1 MSHARA
7 TGTPHRALYRALL
20 GALLAAVSLPVVAQA
35 VDAPAEPR
43 ADAPRSDSAR
53 SDSARGDNA
62 RNVAPIPSLAPM
74 IKLVSPAVVSIG
86 IQGAVREQGRNP
98 LFDDP
103 FFRRFFN
110 VPPDSGA
117 RERPFQSAGSGV
129 IVDGKQGYIITNAHV
144 VENAREI
151 TVTLSD
157 QRQFPAKVVGS
168 DPRTDIAVIQIK
180 AGSLAQIVLGD
191 SDRLEPG
198 DYVAAIGNPFGLQQ
212 SVSYGIVSALGR
224 SGMNPDGFESLIQT
238 DASINPGN
246 SGGALVNLRGEL
258 VGINNMILS
267 GSGGN
272 IGIGFAIPVN
282 MARSVMDQ
290 LIKYGSVKR
299 GQLGVTIAP
308 VTPDI
313 AEALGISTAGGA
325 LVTQVV
331 KDSAAARAGIRAG
344 DVVTA
349 INGRSVKSAAEFRNA
364 IGLLRVGDKVELALL
379 RDGESRK
386 LIAEVAD
393 PAAQTTT
400 AAESAD
406 KNVPEGGQHRALEGA
421 QLEDS
426 PGSAAGDNRSSGA
439 GVLVRAVAAGS
450 PAANAGLR
458 ANDLIVG
465 ANGTRITNRND
476 LSNAWRTA
484 SNRGGGTLVLQVRR
498 GGETTIILLR

>member
-1 MSHARA
+1 MRRTALI
-7 TGTPHRALYRALL
+7 GTWVAA
-20 GALLAAVSLPVVAQA
+20 ALAAAAPFHALAQA
-35 VDAPAEPR
+35 
-43 ADAPRSDSAR
+43 ADAQSSNNRT
-53 SDSARGDNA
+53 
-62 RNVAPIPSLAPM
+62 VAPMPSLAPM
-74 IKLVSPAVVSIG
+74 IKRVSPAVVSIG
-86 IQGAVREQGRNP
+86 IQGSVREQGRNP

-110 VPPDSGA
+110 VPPDAGA

-129 IVDGKQGYIITNAHV
+129 IVDAKQGHIITNAHV

-157 QRQFPAKVVGS
+157 QRQFPAKVIGS

-180 AGSLAQIVLGD
+180 APNLAQIVLGD
-191 SDRLEPG
+191 SDQLEPG

-282 MARSVMDQ
+282 MARSITDQ
-290 LIKYGSVKR
+290 LIKFGSVKR

-313 AEALGISTAGGA
+313 AEALALKNSGGA
-325 LVTQVV
+325 LITQVA
-331 KDSAAARAGIRAG
+331 KDSAAARAGLKAG
-344 DVVTA
+344 DIVTA
-349 INGRSVKSAAEFRNA
+349 LNGRNVKSAAEFRNA
-364 IGLLRVGDKVELALL
+364 IGLLRVGEKVEIALL
-379 RDGESRK
+379 RDGQARK
-386 LIAEVAD
+386 VTAEVAD
-393 PAAQTTT
+393 PTVQTTGET
-400 AAESAD
+400 AESR
-406 KNVPEGGQHRALEGA
+406 NVPEGSQHRALEGA
-421 QLEDS
+421 QLEDA
-426 PGSAAGDNRSSGA
+426 PSG
-439 GVLVRAVAAGS
+439 GVLVRAVAPGS
-450 PAANAGLR
+450 PAANTGLR
-458 ANDLIVG
+458 SNDIIVA
-465 ANGTRITNRND
+465 ANGVRVSSSAD
-476 LSNAWRTA
+476 LSAAWRA
-484 SNRGGGTLVLQVRR
+484 SANRGGSTVVLQIRR
-498 GGETTIILLR
+498 GGETAIILLR

>member
-1 MSHARA
+1 MRRLALIGTWVAAALAAAAPSHA
-7 TGTPHRALYRALL
+7 L
-20 GALLAAVSLPVVAQA
+20 AQA
-35 VDAPAEPR
+35 
-43 ADAPRSDSAR
+43 ADAQGSNIRT
-53 SDSARGDNA
+53 
-62 RNVAPIPSLAPM
+62 VAPMPSLAPM
-74 IKLVSPAVVSIG
+74 IKRVSPAVVSIG
-86 IQGAVREQGRNP
+86 IQGSVREQGRNP

-110 VPPDSGA
+110 VPPDAGA

-129 IVDGKQGYIITNAHV
+129 IVDAKQGHIITNAHV

-157 QRQFPAKVVGS
+157 QRQFPAKVIGS

-180 AGSLAQIVLGD
+180 APNLAQIVLGD
-191 SDRLEPG
+191 SDQLEPG

-282 MARSVMDQ
+282 MARSITDQ
-290 LIKYGSVKR
+290 LIKFGSVKR

-313 AEALGISTAGGA
+313 AEALTLKNSGGA
-325 LVTQVV
+325 LITQVA
-331 KDSAAARAGIRAG
+331 KDSAAARAGLKAG
-344 DVVTA
+344 DIVTA
-349 INGRSVKSAAEFRNA
+349 LNGRNVKSAAEFRNA
-364 IGLLRVGDKVELALL
+364 IGLLRVGEKVEISLL
-379 RDGESRK
+379 RDGQPRK
-386 LIAEVAD
+386 VTAEVAD
-393 PAAQTTT
+393 PAVQTAGET
-400 AAESAD
+400 SD
-406 KNVPEGGQHRALEGA
+406 SRNVPEGSQHRALEGA
-421 QLEDS
+421 QLEDA
-426 PGSAAGDNRSSGA
+426 PSG
-439 GVLVRAVAAGS
+439 GVLVRAVAPGS
-450 PAANAGLR
+450 PAANTGLR
-458 ANDLIVG
+458 SNDVIVA
-465 ANGTRITNRND
+465 ANGVRVSSSAD
-476 LSNAWRTA
+476 LSAAWRNSA
-484 SNRGGGTLVLQVRR
+484 NRGGSTIVLQIRR
-498 GGETTIILLR
+498 GGETAIILLR

>member
-1 MSHARA
+1 MKDARA
-7 TGTPHRALYRALL
+7 IGTRHRAPHQALL
-20 GALLAAVSLPVVAQA
+20 GALLAAVALPVLAQT
-35 VDAPAEPR
+35 VDAPTEP
-43 ADAPRSDSAR
+43 
-53 SDSARGDNA
+53 
-62 RNVAPIPSLAPM
+62 RNVAPMPSLAPM
-74 IKLVSPAVVSIG
+74 IKRVSPAVVSIG
-86 IQGAVREQGRNP
+86 IQGSVREQGRNP

-180 AGSLAQIVLGD
+180 SGGLAQITLGD

-325 LVTQVV
+325 LVTQVL

-386 LIAEVAD
+386 LTAEVAD
-393 PAAQTTT
+393 PAAQTTS
-400 AAESAD
+400 AAEGND
-406 KNVPEGGQHRALEGA
+406 KNVPEGGTSRPRRCATRRWSGQHVGRQRYGRAGA
-421 QLEDS
+421 
-426 PGSAAGDNRSSGA
+426 
-439 GVLVRAVAAGS
+439 
-450 PAANAGLR
+450 
-458 ANDLIVG
+458 
-465 ANGTRITNRND
+465 
-476 LSNAWRTA
+476 
-484 SNRGGGTLVLQVRR
+484 RR
-498 GGETTIILLR
+498 GGRQSGCERWPARQRSHRRRERCANHQPRRSQQRLAYRQQPRRQHARAAGPPRGRNDHHPAALINPCALSARARWK

>member
-1 MSHARA
+1 MRPAFLV
-7 TGTPHRALYRALL
+7 GALL
-20 GALLAAVSLPVVAQA
+20 GSLIAAAPPTVVAQA
-35 VDAPAEPR
+35 VDAPAETAR
-43 ADAPRSDSAR
+43 A
-53 SDSARGDNA
+53 
-62 RNVAPIPSLAPM
+62 VAPMPSLAPM
-74 IKLVSPAVVSIG
+74 IRRVSPAVVSIG

-110 VPPDSGA
+110 VPPDAGT

-129 IVDGKQGYIITNAHV
+129 VVDGRQGYIITNAHV

-151 TVTLSD
+151 TVTLFD

-168 DPRTDIAVIQIK
+168 DPRTDIAVIQVK
-180 AGSLAQIVLGD
+180 AANLAQIVLGD

-313 AEALGISTAGGA
+313 AEALGIGTAGGA

-349 INGRSVKSAAEFRNA
+349 VNGRAVKSAAEFRNA
-364 IGLLRVGDKVELALL
+364 IGLLRVGDKVDIALL
-379 RDGESRK
+379 REGQSRK
-386 LIAEVAD
+386 LTAEVAD
-393 PAAQTTT
+393 PAATT
-400 AAESAD
+400 ATAAGD
-406 KNVPEGGQHRALEGA
+406 DAGKVPEGGQHRALEGA
-421 QLEDS
+421 QLEDA
-426 PGSAAGDNRSSGA
+426 PAAAGNGNGS

-450 PAANAGLR
+450 PAANVGLR
-458 ANDLIVG
+458 ANDLIVA
-465 ANGTRITNRND
+465 ANGVRVGSRAE
-476 LSNAWRTA
+476 LSNIWRA
-484 SNRGGGTLVLQVRR
+484 AADRGGNTLVLQVRR
-498 GGETTIILLR
+498 SGETTIILLR

>member
-1 MSHARA
+1 MKDARA
-7 TGTPHRALYRALL
+7 IGTRHRAPHQALL
-20 GALLAAVSLPVVAQA
+20 GALLAAVALPVLAQT

-43 ADAPRSDSAR
+43 
-53 SDSARGDNA
+53 
-62 RNVAPIPSLAPM
+62 NVAPMPSLAPM
-74 IKLVSPAVVSIG
+74 IKRVSPAVVSIG
-86 IQGAVREQGRNP
+86 IQGSVREQGRNP

-180 AGSLAQIVLGD
+180 SGGLAQITLGD

-267 GSGGN
+267 
-272 IGIGFAIPVN
+272 
-282 MARSVMDQ
+282 
-290 LIKYGSVKR
+290 
-299 GQLGVTIAP
+299 
-308 VTPDI
+308 
-313 AEALGISTAGGA
+313 
-325 LVTQVV
+325 
-331 KDSAAARAGIRAG
+331 
-344 DVVTA
+344 
-349 INGRSVKSAAEFRNA
+349 
-364 IGLLRVGDKVELALL
+364 
-379 RDGESRK
+379 
-386 LIAEVAD
+386 
-393 PAAQTTT
+393 
-400 AAESAD
+400 
-406 KNVPEGGQHRALEGA
+406 
-421 QLEDS
+421 
-426 PGSAAGDNRSSGA
+426 
-439 GVLVRAVAAGS
+439 
-450 PAANAGLR
+450 
-458 ANDLIVG
+458 
-465 ANGTRITNRND
+465 
-476 LSNAWRTA
+476 
-484 SNRGGGTLVLQVRR
+484 
-498 GGETTIILLR
+498 

>member
-1 MSHARA
+1 MKDARA
-7 TGTPHRALYRALL
+7 IGTRHRAPHQALL
-20 GALLAAVSLPVVAQA
+20 GALLAAVALPVLAQT

-43 ADAPRSDSAR
+43 
-53 SDSARGDNA
+53 
-62 RNVAPIPSLAPM
+62 NVAPMPSLAPM
-74 IKLVSPAVVSIG
+74 IKRVSPAVVSIG
-86 IQGAVREQGRNP
+86 IQGSVREQGRNP

-180 AGSLAQIVLGD
+180 SGGLAQITLGD

-290 LIKYGSVKR
+290 LIKFGSVKR

-325 LVTQVV
+325 LVTQVL

-386 LIAEVAD
+386 LTAEVAD
-393 PAAQTTT
+393 PAAQTTS
-400 AAESAD
+400 AAEGND
-406 KNVPEGGQHRALEGA
+406 TNVPEGGQHRALEGA
-421 QLEDS
+421 QLEDGQ
-426 PGSAAGDNRSSGA
+426 GSTSGGNGT

-458 ANDLIVG
+458 ANDLIVA
-465 ANGTRITNRND
+465 ANGARITNRGD

-484 SNRGGGTLVLQVRR
+484 NNRGGSTLVLQVRR
-498 GGETTIILLR
+498 AGETTIILLR

>member
-1 MSHARA
+1 MPFFRQGQSRLMRRIALV
-7 TGTPHRALYRALL
+7 GT
-20 GALLAAVSLPVVAQA
+20 LAAAALTAATPSRAIAQGT
-35 VDAPAEPR
+35 DAPA
-43 ADAPRSDSAR
+43 SSAR
-53 SDSARGDNA
+53 T
-62 RNVAPIPSLAPM
+62 VAPMPSLAPM
-74 IKLVSPAVVSIG
+74 IKRVSPAVVSIG
-86 IQGAVREQGRNP
+86 IRGAVREQGRNP

-110 VPPDSGA
+110 VPPDAGT

-129 IVDGKQGYIITNAHV
+129 VVDAKQGHIITNAHV

-180 AGSLAQIVLGD
+180 ANDLSQIVLGD
-191 SDRLEPG
+191 SDQLEPG

-282 MARSVMDQ
+282 MARSITDQ
-290 LIKYGSVKR
+290 LIKFGSVKR

-308 VTPDI
+308 VTPDV
-313 AEALGISTAGGA
+313 AEALALKNTGGA
-325 LVTQVV
+325 LITQIA
-331 KDSAAARAGIRAG
+331 KDSAASRAGLRAG
-344 DVVTA
+344 DIVTA
-349 INGRSVKSAAEFRNA
+349 LNGRNVKSAAEFRNA
-364 IGLLRVGDKVELALL
+364 IGLLRVGEKVEITLL
-379 RDGESRK
+379 RDGQNRK
-386 LIAEVAD
+386 ITAEVAD
-393 PAAQTTT
+393 PSTQTTGD
-400 AAESAD
+400 SAD
-406 KNVPEGGQHRALEGA
+406 ARNVPEGSQHPALEGA
-421 QLEDS
+421 QLED
-426 PGSAAGDNRSSGA
+426 GSQG
-439 GVLVRAVAAGS
+439 GVLVRAVAPGS

-458 ANDLIVG
+458 ANDVIVA
-465 ANGTRITNRND
+465 ANGVRLSTSAD
-476 LSNAWRTA
+476 LSATWRA
-484 SNRGGGTLVLQVRR
+484 SANRGGSTVVLQIRR
-498 GGETTIILLR
+498 GGETAIVLLR

>member
-1 MSHARA
+1 MRRTALI
-7 TGTPHRALYRALL
+7 GTWVAA
-20 GALLAAVSLPVVAQA
+20 ALAAAAPFHALAQA
-35 VDAPAEPR
+35 
-43 ADAPRSDSAR
+43 ADAQSSNNRT
-53 SDSARGDNA
+53 
-62 RNVAPIPSLAPM
+62 VAPMPSLAPM
-74 IKLVSPAVVSIG
+74 IKRVSPAVVSIG
-86 IQGAVREQGRNP
+86 IQGSVREQGRNP

-110 VPPDSGA
+110 VPPDAGA

-129 IVDGKQGYIITNAHV
+129 IVDAKQGHIITNAHV

-157 QRQFPAKVVGS
+157 QRQFPAKVIGS

-180 AGSLAQIVLGD
+180 APNLAQIVLGD
-191 SDRLEPG
+191 SDQLEPG

-282 MARSVMDQ
+282 MARSITDQ
-290 LIKYGSVKR
+290 LIKFGSVKR

-313 AEALGISTAGGA
+313 AEALALKNSGGA
-325 LVTQVV
+325 LITQVA
-331 KDSAAARAGIRAG
+331 KDSAAARAGLKAG
-344 DVVTA
+344 DIVTA
-349 INGRSVKSAAEFRNA
+349 LNGRNVKSAAEFRNA
-364 IGLLRVGDKVELALL
+364 IGLLRVGEKVEIALL
-379 RDGESRK
+379 RDGQARK
-386 LIAEVAD
+386 VTAEVAD
-393 PAAQTTT
+393 PTVQTTGET
-400 AAESAD
+400 AESR
-406 KNVPEGGQHRALEGA
+406 NVPEGSQHRALEGA
-421 QLEDS
+421 QLEDA
-426 PGSAAGDNRSSGA
+426 PSG
-439 GVLVRAVAAGS
+439 GVLVRAVAPGS
-450 PAANAGLR
+450 PAANTGLR
-458 ANDLIVG
+458 SNDVIVA
-465 ANGTRITNRND
+465 ANGVRVSSSAD
-476 LSNAWRTA
+476 LSAAWRA
-484 SNRGGGTLVLQVRR
+484 SANRGGSTVVLQIRR
-498 GGETTIILLR
+498 GGETAIILLR